1 MLAELVLR
9 TEKDRVVVV
18 SGPNGSGKSTLLAA
32 YQRYLFKN
40 KIRFGVLSQHD
51 DQSEEL
57 SAKQLFDLAGVDAGV
72 TMSELG
78 VEGLLNKELSLCS
91 SGEKVKVKL
100 ALALSFDVV
109 VLDEPLA
116 HLDAESKSLLE
127 DLVRSSPSQFVIAS
141 HEPEFFKFGSTL
153 TLTSRF

>member
-57 SAKQLFDLAGVDAGV
+57 SAKQLFDLAGVDACV